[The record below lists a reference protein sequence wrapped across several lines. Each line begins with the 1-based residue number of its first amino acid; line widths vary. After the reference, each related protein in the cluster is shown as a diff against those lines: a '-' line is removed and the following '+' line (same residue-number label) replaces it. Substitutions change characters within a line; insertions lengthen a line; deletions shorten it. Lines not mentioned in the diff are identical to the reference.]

1 VIRLERVG
9 KKFGAIAAL
18 SGVSFTV
25 DRGEVVGIVGPNGA
39 GKTTALR
46 IITGFIDADEGRVE
60 VAGYDVDAARSS
72 ACAEL
77 GYLPESV
84 PLYDDM
90 RVGEYL
96 AFRARIKRVK
106 RSEVGTRVG
115 EVIAEFGLQDRRRQ
129 RIAELSKGYR
139 QRVGLADA
147 LVARPPV
154 LILDEPFAGLD
165 PVQVHDLRGRLR
177 ELAAG
182 HTILF
187 ASHLL
192 PEVAAIASRL
202 VVIVGGRIVA
212 DGTIAELRTELGMAD
227 DSSFE
232 EVFIAL
238 AGDGSEGAGG
248 RE

>member
-1 VIRLERVG
+1 MIRLERVG
-9 KKFGAIAAL
+9 KKFGAITAL
-18 SGVSFTV
+18 RGVSFAV
-25 DRGEVVGIVGPNGA
+25 ARGEVVGFVGPNGA

-46 IITGFIDADEGRVE
+46 IIAGFIDADEGRVE
-60 VAGYDVDAARSS
+60 VAGYDVRTERKV

-96 AFRARIKRVK
+96 EFRARIKRVK
-106 RSEVGTRVG
+106 RREVAARVG
-115 EVIAEFGLQDRRRQ
+115 EVLAELGLEERRSQ
-129 RIAELSKGYR
+129 RIADLSKGYR

-165 PVQVHDLRGRLR
+165 PVQVHDLRRRLR
-177 ELAAG
+177 DLASD

-202 VVIVGGRIVA
+202 VVIVGGQIVA
-212 DGTIAELRTELGMAD
+212 DGTVDELRDELGMAA

-232 EVFIAL
+232 AVFIAL
-238 AGDGSEGAGG
+238 AGGSREGSEGEA
-248 RE
+248 